1 MSQQRD
7 PSANVASS
15 ADTSSNA
22 YLAQMMVD
30 DEATPEASRV
40 PRRAHAQEATISY
53 KRRFSSIIIASKIAT
68 LQCKVWEDGKAALA
82 NAERVPVAETGANG
96 H

>member
-1 MSQQRD
+1 MPLDGTFHSIVRIELMIIQ
-7 PSANVASS
+7 AVI
-15 ADTSSNA
+15 
-22 YLAQMMVD
+22 
-30 DEATPEASRV
+30 SR
-40 PRRAHAQEATISY
+40 IIG
-53 KRRFSSIIIASKIAT
+53 IIIASKIAT